1 VPLRGGLW
9 PALSVHAREIG
20 LKRAFATLA
29 EIMVGIAAIG
39 IAVAV
44 VLNLAQII
52 YRYVLFS
59 PLAWTEEAM
68 RYVMIWVT
76 MLGIAG
82 SLYRGDEAM
91 AGFFGGIRSA
101 RLHKALHLI
110 RIALILA
117 FGIMLAWF
125 GLPFATGAGSQVS
138 AAARIPMIWPNLAIL
153 SGGVL
158 VIVMAVGM
166 LVAPSP
172 PREEDTVRPEDV
184 A

>member
-1 VPLRGGLW
+1 M
-9 PALSVHAREIG
+9 
-20 LKRAFATLA
+20 KRAFAILA
-29 EIMVGIAAIG
+29 EIMAGIAAIG

-52 YRYVLFS
+52 YRYGLFS

-76 MLGIAG
+76 MLGIAA

-101 RLHKALHLI
+101 RLQRALHFL
-110 RIALILA
+110 RIALVLA
-117 FGIMLAWF
+117 FGTMLAWF
-125 GLPFATGAGSQVS
+125 GLPFATGARSQVS
-138 AAARIPMIWPNLAIL
+138 AAARVPMIWPNLAIFV
-153 SGGVL
+153 GGVL
-158 VIVMAVGM
+158 VIVMAIGM
-166 LVAPSP
+166 LVAPAP
-172 PREEDTVRPEDV
+172 PRREDRVRPEDV